1 LAQGGER
8 QAHRVERERGRPITN
23 AKNKK
28 SERTVAN
35 PIRIPS
41 QKPPNSL
48 PYLQEQEQESILGK
62 KKKEAKKDQ
71 EKGTSIVVPQIHPI
85 TKLNPSSS
93 NPYREQSKQDFF
105 DLYSSFSCK
114 DFVFLD
120 CY

>member
-41 QKPPNSL
+41 KNPPNIL
-48 PYLQEQEQESILGK
+48 PYLQEQEQEQESILGK
-62 KKKEAKKDQ
+62 KEDQEDQ
-71 EKGTSIVVPQIHPI
+71 EKR
-85 TKLNPSSS
+85 
-93 NPYREQSKQDFF
+93 Y
-105 DLYSSFSCK
+105 
-114 DFVFLD
+114 
-120 CY
+120 

>member
-41 QKPPNSL
+41 KNPPNIL
-48 PYLQEQEQESILGK
+48 PYLQEQEQEQESSLGK
-62 KKKEAKKDQ
+62 KEDQEDQ
-71 EKGTSIVVPQIHPI
+71 EKR
-85 TKLNPSSS
+85 
-93 NPYREQSKQDFF
+93 Y
-105 DLYSSFSCK
+105 
-114 DFVFLD
+114 
-120 CY
+120 

>member
-41 QKPPNSL
+41 KNPPNIL

-62 KKKEAKKDQ
+62 KEDQEDQ
-71 EKGTSIVVPQIHPI
+71 EKR
-85 TKLNPSSS
+85 
-93 NPYREQSKQDFF
+93 Y
-105 DLYSSFSCK
+105 
-114 DFVFLD
+114 
-120 CY
+120 

>member
-62 KKKEAKKDQ
+62 KEDQ
-71 EKGTSIVVPQIHPI
+71 EDQEER
-85 TKLNPSSS
+85 
-93 NPYREQSKQDFF
+93 Y
-105 DLYSSFSCK
+105 
-114 DFVFLD
+114 
-120 CY
+120 